1 MGIFQKIRSYFRREK
16 SEENQE
22 IDLLGKNFPSIV
34 TEVNDINLL
43 QRKRNRTNQ
52 NLEDID
58 ERFNNRLN
66 DLERRVEI
74 LENNIIN
81 NIFYSYEVV
90 DPDLRGIINCPKGV
104 QNLIE
109 DLVLKNNGNQNWPEN
124 STKLRIDRNETN
136 FRTNFTEANIG
147 FLGVGQQKKI
157 KLDVDIIDKL
167 EENKYRLAL
176 DFCVNGRAF
185 GNKIYI
191 NFQIIEDKISDMR
204 AIYEIPEELAS
215 NTCIIKELK
224 NNNGDFAKTYN
235 NIIYRSVNNTKEK
248 KKEKKN

>member
-1 MGIFQKIRSYFRREK
+1 MGIFHKILSYFGREK

-22 IDLLGKNFPSIV
+22 IDLLGNNFPSIV

-43 QRKRNRTNQ
+43 KRKRNRTNQ
-52 NLEDID
+52 NLEVID
-58 ERFNNRLN
+58 ERFNNRLD

-81 NIFYSYEVV
+81 NILYSYEVV
-90 DPDLRGIINCPKGV
+90 EPDLRGIMNCPKGV

-124 STKLRIDRNETN
+124 STKLIIDRNATN
-136 FRTNFTEANIG
+136 FRTNFTEVNIG

-167 EENKYRLAL
+167 EENKYRLVL

-248 KKEKKN
+248 KNEKKN